1 MLRRGVARLPTSR
14 SSLGDLEMLRSLSF
28 YAPVCEMVVRGPAM
42 RVVVAGAWL
51 VQAKHP
57 HALQIALCT
66 TDKSVLFKT

>member
-1 MLRRGVARLPTSR
+1 
-14 SSLGDLEMLRSLSF
+14 MLRSLSF
-28 YAPVCEMVVRGPAM
+28 YAPVCETVVRGPAV

-51 VQAKHP
+51 VQPEHP